1 MAAAVLTR
9 LREARAFVFDM
20 DGTLV
25 LGDRRNKGLTALPG
39 AVELLEH
46 LGQRGVPFRLLT
58 NGTAHTPQEYVSTL
72 RELGF
77 PLAEDSVLTP
87 SSVAADYFL
96 RRKLQRVLVLG
107 TRGVSQPLA
116 DAGITLVTPS
126 PQAQADAVYVGWH
139 RGFNMDDLDAACN
152 AVWHGAKLF
161 AASLSPFFA
170 TADGKALG
178 TSRAISAAITS
189 ITGARATALGKPSLE
204 ALRNAARHLGV
215 STQQLAVVGDDP
227 GLEVPMAHRG
237 GALAVAV
244 NTGLGGADAFAHLPP
259 DQRPHLTVHGAAELL
274 ELYRGK

>member
-1 MAAAVLTR
+1 
-9 LREARAFVFDM
+9 M

-46 LGQRGVPFRLLT
+46 LREHGVPFRLLT

-72 RELGF
+72 RELRF
-77 PLAEDSVLTP
+77 PLLEDSVLTP

-107 TRGVSQPLA
+107 THGVSQPLA
-116 DAGITLVTPS
+116 DLGITLVPSS

-139 RGFNMDDLDAACN
+139 RGFTMDDLDAACN

-189 ITGARATALGKPSLE
+189 ITGARATVLGKPALE
-204 ALRNAARHLGV
+204 ALRHAARRLGV
-215 STQQLAVVGDDP
+215 NTQELAVVGDDP

-244 NTGLGGADAFAHLPP
+244 NTGLGGVDAFAHLPP
-259 DQRPHLTVHGAAELL
+259 EQRPHLTVHGAAELL
-274 ELYRGK
+274 ELYRAG